1 MPDDL
6 DPIEPATRLLGFHD
20 APQLIQCRRCRALKK
35 AHNAN
40 FRNIRGKTDRFR
52 FTCRNCERL
61 SAHARTVDAKLAA
74 IRNRPLL
81 TDAERAA
88 LILGDGTP
96 LRPGVAEQVSAA
108 KRERHRKARVVTLED
123 TFRQSWRE
131 VQKAVSAR
139 RLDLDMRMRVA
150 KAYSVKNGAQHGVG
164 YCLLTHPQCDAYL
177 RLVLATYSAVTTR
190 LRHIRDWRVTLGLHL
205 PPKHWIDALGRGK
218 AGLMDVSPFE
228 FTTREERRALRL
240 ADPAKAGGACAADWN
255 FMVADTTRANAT
267 MKYHVYPLWLAN
279 GKTIA
284 QTSPPWLLAFN
295 QADKE
300 GEL

>member
-40 FRNIRGKTDRFR
+40 FRNIRGKSDRFR

-61 SAHARTVDAKLAA
+61 SAHARTVDAKLSA

-96 LRPGVAEQVSAA
+96 LRPGVREQVSKA
-108 KRERHRKARVVTLED
+108 KRERQRKTLTSTLED

-139 RLDLDMRMRVA
+139 RFDLDMRLREA
-150 KAYSVKNGAQHGVG
+150 ERYATANRGQTGVH
-164 YCLLTHPQCDAYL
+164 YC
-177 RLVLATYSAVTTR
+177 RTR
-190 LRHIRDWRVTLGLHL
+190 NAIGTCASCW
-205 PPKHWIDALGRGK
+205 PP
-218 AGLMDVSPFE
+218 
-228 FTTREERRALRL
+228 T
-240 ADPAKAGGACAADWN
+240 
-255 FMVADTTRANAT
+255 
-267 MKYHVYPLWLAN
+267 
-279 GKTIA
+279 
-284 QTSPPWLLAFN
+284 Q
-295 QADKE
+295 Q
-300 GEL
+300 